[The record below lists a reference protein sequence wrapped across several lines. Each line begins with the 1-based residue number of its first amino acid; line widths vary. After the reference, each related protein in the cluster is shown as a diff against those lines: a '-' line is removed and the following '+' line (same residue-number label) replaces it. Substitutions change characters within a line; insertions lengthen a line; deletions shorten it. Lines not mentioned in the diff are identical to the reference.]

1 MIHFISVFFCVLC
14 FASFSV
20 KAIDC
25 DTPQTALSQI
35 ICNDYRLSQANKR
48 LEQLYQQQIQT
59 SETDKIQD
67 TTAWLTSLEQHCE
80 IKNKD
85 CLRQQYEQRIRELS
99 QKTWTFQAQIHP
111 DIPQLQFKLIGI
123 ADGDTAHIQKL
134 TISNQ
139 DGQILQ
145 TLVVENVSDMLKE
158 TETLWLDNGEGF
170 KIEDVT
176 FDGYKDI
183 RLMELLPAGANVPYL
198 YWLYDP
204 EQKQF
209 VFNRQFS
216 DLAHLTLDLNKKQ
229 LISQYRISAVEHGTD
244 YYKVDKSQLILIR
257 QELTQYVKNDQEEL
271 VLFELV
277 KQLIDGK
284 LKVVSQKLVE

>member
-1 MIHFISVFFCVLC
+1 MIQFKFVFLCVLC
-14 FASFSV
+14 FTSFSV
-20 KAIDC
+20 LAIDC
-25 DTPQTALSQI
+25 DMPQTVLSQI
-35 ICNDYRLSQANKR
+35 ICDDYRLSQANKR
-48 LEQLYQQQIQT
+48 LEQLYQQQLKI
-59 SETDKIQD
+59 SESDKTQN
-67 TTAWLTSLEQHCE
+67 TQWLASLEQHCE

-99 QKTWTFQAQIHP
+99 QKTWAFQAQIHP
-111 DIPQLQFKLIGI
+111 NIPQLQFKLIGI
-123 ADGDTAHIQKL
+123 ADEDTAHIQKL

-145 TLVVENVSDMLKE
+145 TLVVADVSDMLKE

-170 KIEDVT
+170 KIEDVN
-176 FDGYKDI
+176 FDGYSDI

-209 VFNRQFS
+209 VFNRRFS
-216 DLAHLTLDLNKKQ
+216 DLAHLTLDLNKKWVV
-229 LISQYRISAVEHGTD
+229 SQYQISAVEHGTD
-244 YYKVDKSQLILIR
+244 YYKVDKHQLILIR
-257 QELTQYVKNDQEEL
+257 QKLTQYVKNDEDER

-277 KQLIDGK
+277 KELVDNK
-284 LKVVSQKLVE
+284 LKVVSQKPIE